1 MNKIESLHIDP
12 RDMETLFRVCINS
25 KQVRDNDRYRQV
37 ADNTEFTYDDMYVV
51 NAYANRDGDKYT
63 VCIYRGICEWSSMFS
78 FIAMALENK
87 LISFGQSL
95 KMVRW
100 VVKLIRR
107 LSNDRENVPDDL
119 FARLVHYMCKD
130 CKVNVNLTSQ
140 QVELWYAYTKMVSLT
155 VVAHELGHCC
165 LGHCDDAG
173 YDGTIMS
180 ANRNIERQADL
191 FAYSIVQY
199 GGYGTIGAVCAVLQ
213 EMSLLVF
220 STDKYSENT
229 HPASYERVE
238 NAFRSFEGQ
247 FAKTGPL
254 TAKNLHK
261 LVDAIVSEGSKK

>member
-1 MNKIESLHIDP
+1 MTRIESLEIDP
-12 RDMETLFRVCINS
+12 QDMESIFRICINS
-25 KQVRDNDRYRQV
+25 KHVRGNERYRQI
-37 ADNTEFTYDDMYVV
+37 ADNTEFTFDQHFIV
-51 NAYANRDGDKYT
+51 NAYANRVGNKYT
-63 VCIYRGICEWSSMFS
+63 VCLFAGICEWSSMFG
-78 FIAMALENK
+78 FISMALESK
-87 LISFGQSL
+87 LISMGQAV

-107 LSNDRENVPDDL
+107 ARNREDISDD
-119 FARLVHYMCKD
+119 FHHLVKSMCRD
-130 CKVNVNLTSQ
+130 CKVVADLTSQ
-140 QVELWYAYTKMVSLT
+140 QIELWYAHTKMIITT
-155 VVAHELGHCC
+155 VIAHELGHCC

-191 FAYSIVQY
+191 FAYSILQY
-199 GGYGTIGAVCAVLQ
+199 GGYGSLGAVCAVLN
-213 EMSLLVF
+213 EVSLLVF
-220 STDKYSENT
+220 DTDKYSGTT

-261 LVDAIVSEGSKK
+261 LVDAIVAEGAKK